1 MRRLLL
7 DQGMPR
13 SSVRILRN
21 AGWDVLHVGDAGLST
36 ATDKTILHHA
46 AAEGRCIVTLD
57 SDFHWLLAL
66 SGATSPS
73 VIRIRIEGLRGPE
86 LAALVERCWPH
97 IEESVE
103 RGALVSI
110 TPKAIRIRNLP
121 ILNREG
127 SS

>member
-1 MRRLLL
+1 MHR
-7 DQGMPR
+7 DTG
-13 SSVRILRN
+13 LRFS
-21 AGWDVLHVGDAGLST
+21 L
-36 ATDKTILHHA
+36 A
-46 AAEGRCIVTLD
+46 ACL
-57 SDFHWLLAL
+57 L